1 VQYTNSILRN
11 QAATHRKR
19 IFTSAGVPNFTELSD
34 ARITALR
41 PLQVDDYGIIVIPT
55 GVMVGRGKYLII
67 FFKFN
72 TLTFSQ
78 SLHFTPRQVAKTAS
92 IAQLANRQTFPRYLL
107 GRSNFR
113 THVCSAIPLGTSCH
127 RNLSNSPVSLTFV
140 NQFSYTPRLQLE
152 GILSA
157 AGLYP

>member
-67 FFKFN
+67 FKKFN
-72 TLTFSQ
+72 TYSNILAVIALYS
-78 SLHFTPRQVAKTAS
+78 KTGGKNGKHS
-92 IAQLANRQTFPRYLL
+92 SVSES
-107 GRSNFR
+107 SNI
-113 THVCSAIPLGTSCH
+113 SAISFRPFKFSNTCMLGNSARYQLPPQSFKLTS
-127 RNLSNSPVSLTFV
+127 
-140 NQFSYTPRLQLE
+140 FSYFRQSIFLHSSTTT
-152 GILSA
+152 
-157 AGLYP
+157 